1 MCVKL
6 DGSTGSAS
14 TRETLSLCMS
24 ASSFITRRSRVDAM
38 LGGRR
43 DPAEGSLGEEGLR
56 YKRTI
61 EHLTE

>member
-1 MCVKL
+1 
-6 DGSTGSAS
+6 
-14 TRETLSLCMS
+14 MS